1 MLGGRVCGIVLAVL
15 LKDIH
20 CPPGNHILK
29 KCIFPL
35 TFLEGVT
42 SASYLHLSELSSS
55 ERNYFIARD
64 NFHKLGV
71 SCVFMYMYTYI
82 LECAWA
88 PVPGV
93 DVGVHV

>member
-1 MLGGRVCGIVLAVL
+1 MCSIGLAVL

-35 TFLEGVT
+35 IFLEGVA

-55 ERNYFIARD
+55 ERNYFNTRD
-64 NFHKLGV
+64 NFHKLRV

-88 PVPGV
+88 RVSGV